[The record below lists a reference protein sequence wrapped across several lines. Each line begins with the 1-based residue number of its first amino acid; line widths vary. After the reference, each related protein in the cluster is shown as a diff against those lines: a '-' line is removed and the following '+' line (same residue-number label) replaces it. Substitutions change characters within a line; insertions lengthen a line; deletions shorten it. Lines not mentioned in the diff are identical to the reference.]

1 MIAEYKCLFGISTR
15 VEGLTPGET
24 EVAYGKD
31 HSFLVICGKDG
42 RTFWFEFIKMER
54 IYRTPEI
61 PRFTKQ
67 DAEDQMKAHSHL
79 PITNAVTFG
88 DILKTRAIYA
98 LTPLEEAFYKTWTW
112 GRFVTL
118 GDNNHKVCKETIT
131 RYPFVPNIS
140 LDDPKYCPR
149 RQCGHRVSRRSFK
162 QLEEIAKQRNL

>member
-24 EVAYGKD
+24 EVVYGKD
-31 HSFLVICGKDG
+31 YSFLIICGKDG

-79 PITNAVTFG
+79 PITNTVTFG
-88 DILKTRAIYA
+88 DILKTRATYT

-118 GDNNHKVCKETIT
+118 GDSTHKVCQ
-131 RYPFVPNIS
+131 RHLSGLF
-140 LDDPKYCPR
+140 
-149 RQCGHRVSRRSFK
+149 RSF
-162 QLEEIAKQRNL
+162 LIYL